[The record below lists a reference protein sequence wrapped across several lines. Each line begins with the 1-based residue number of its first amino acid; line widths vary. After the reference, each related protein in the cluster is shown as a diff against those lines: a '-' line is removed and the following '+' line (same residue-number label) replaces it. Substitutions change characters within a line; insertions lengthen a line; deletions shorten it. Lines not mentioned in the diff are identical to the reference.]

1 MWIQAAIYG
10 GAIAIALGISAALL
24 DGGWAFFLAALIVLA
39 LFLGAWAPSDE
50 TESFE
55 PWA

>member
-1 MWIQAAIYG
+1 MWVQAAIYG
-10 GAIAIALGISAALL
+10 GAIAIALVISFALL
-24 DGGWAFFLAALIVLA
+24 GGGWPFFVAVLVVIA

>member
-1 MWIQAAIYG
+1 MWAQAAIYG
-10 GAIAIALGISAALL
+10 VAIAIALGISAALL
-24 DGGWAFFLAALIVLA
+24 DGGWVFFLAALIILA
-39 LFLGAWAPSDE
+39 LFLGALAPSDE

>member
-1 MWIQAAIYG
+1 MWVQAAIYG
-10 GAIAIALGISAALL
+10 GAIVIALAISFAMLG
-24 DGGWAFFLAALIVLA
+24 GGWVFFLAALIVLA

>member
-1 MWIQAAIYG
+1 MWVQAAIYG
-10 GAIAIALGISAALL
+10 SAMAIALAISFAMLG
-24 DGGWAFFLAALIVLA
+24 GGWVFFLAALIVLA